1 MDKLPTV
8 GQKSSVKWKN
18 LDYTIVDNSKEDTWV
33 VCGPSGAYADAC
45 KYMGW
50 CQSTQVLVVSFLKW
64 TKWYNEARF
73 TKSFVKPPEPVF
85 IGDNY
90 AAANQVADE
99 LNKPVALS

>member
-45 KYMGW
+45 QYMGW
-50 CQSTQVLVVSFLKW
+50 CQSTQVLVVSFLMLGPSGI
-64 TKWYNEARF
+64 TKHDSLNRLLNHLSQYLSGTTMRQQI
-73 TKSFVKPPEPVF
+73 KSLM
-85 IGDNY
+85 N
-90 AAANQVADE
+90 
-99 LNKPVALS
+99 